1 MKNQPQCERATCGL
15 RRHLDYRIERLTTQ
29 AHDLGQRLDAVTQ
42 QRDALQAEVDRL
54 RVTVK
59 ELQAEVYGPRSERSC
74 LPTDLPP
81 SADAPASTEPAPPL
95 SDGRT
100 ARRSRGHQP
109 GAPGHGRHRHP
120 NLPEVVVDHEVP
132 PAERRC
138 PRCGL
143 RYRDLGDAQPTE
155 ELDWEVRV
163 IRRVH
168 RRHRYLRTCTCPD
181 IPAVVTAPGPVRPI
195 RKGLFSSKFLAQLV
209 IEKFLLGLP
218 IHRIRH
224 RLAMAG
230 LTVSAGT
237 LTGVLHRVQTFLE
250 PWYRDC
256 EAANQAERQIQAD
269 ETGWPLYDE
278 TGRHRGWLWVFIG
291 LHTTVFQVATT
302 RGGRIVR
309 QHFGLGTHP
318 DAEASGPGESKPRYL
333 VADFY
338 GAYQQLE
345 RHGWTLVGCWAHAR
359 RPILRVGRT
368 HPDLV
373 PWATAWRTRV
383 AHLYRQYRAWRATK
397 PDTLA
402 RRQAQVELEAH
413 LTTLRQVWTDE
424 LGDSTLPEVARQA
437 LRLMARHWDRLTK
450 FLENPQLPLDNNAA
464 ERCLRTPV
472 IGRKNFLG
480 SRARWA
486 GDLAAHVWTFAETA
500 RQHGLDPLAELT
512 SYFEACAAAGGQPP
526 PREARTA
533 FHFWGP
539 PAPTQE
545 DTS

>member
-1 MKNQPQCERATCGL
+1 MKNPPQCERATCGL
-15 RRHLDYRIERLTTQ
+15 RRHLDYRIARLTTQ
-29 AHDLGQRLDAVTQ
+29 AHDLGQRLDAVTR

-59 ELQAEVYGPRSERSC
+59 ELQAEVYGPQSERSR
-74 LPTDLPP
+74 PPAELPP
-81 SADAPASTEPAPPL
+81 SAESLASTEPATPS
-95 SDGRT
+95 SDGPA

-132 PAERRC
+132 TAERRC
-138 PRCGL
+138 PRCRL
-143 RYRDLGDAQPTE
+143 PYRDLGDAQPTE

-181 IPAVVTAPGPVRPI
+181 TPAVVTASGPDRPI
-195 RKGLFSSKFLAQLV
+195 RKGLFSSTFLAQLV

-218 IHRIRH
+218 LHRIRQ

-237 LTGVLHRVQTFLE
+237 LTGVLHRVQEFLE

-256 EAANQAERQIQAD
+256 EAANQTERQIQAD

-291 LHTTVFQVATT
+291 LHTTVFQVAMT

-309 QHFGLGTHP
+309 QHFGLGTNP
-318 DAEASGPGESKPRYL
+318 DASAPAPGESEPRYL
-333 VADFY
+333 VSDFY

-368 HPDLV
+368 HPDLE
-373 PWATAWRTRV
+373 PWAAAWRTRV
-383 AHLYRQYRAWRATK
+383 AHLYQQYRAWRAS
-397 PDTLA
+397 PADSAA
-402 RRQAQVELEAH
+402 RRQAQAGLEAH
-413 LTTLRQVWTDE
+413 LAAMRQGWTEE
-424 LGDSTLPEVARQA
+424 LVDPALPEVAREA
-437 LRLMARHWDRLTK
+437 LRLMARHWDRLTQ
-450 FLENPQLPLDNNAA
+450 FLQNPELPLDNNAA

-500 RQHGLDPLAELT
+500 RQHGLDPLAEVT
-512 SYFEACAAAGGQPP
+512 RYFEACAAAGGQPP
-526 PREARTA
+526 PRDARTA

-539 PAPTQE
+539 TAPTQE